1 MKKQQSCNRIDLV
14 PDLLSNRTVV
24 PLHNEAK
31 DSAVVH
37 HVEAQDTDVE
47 SSRSCPSISYLFP
60 EGGAGL
66 SEYAASVRLPLA
78 NVVADKC
85 PTKKM
90 THRRLL
96 ATEFQ
101 SNSPEHLAIIR
112 DMGIT
117 FMSLPDGRV
126 QLLHTAANAK
136 SPQHAEEGVV
146 FMQEMIE
153 MSKQQAA
160 ANEGSSANNP
170 PKALTFVDPATL
182 KGVSLVAGPAQ
193 VWSLASIFQF
203 SF

>member
-1 MKKQQSCNRIDLV
+1 
-14 PDLLSNRTVV
+14 
-24 PLHNEAK
+24 
-31 DSAVVH
+31 
-37 HVEAQDTDVE
+37 
-47 SSRSCPSISYLFP
+47 
-60 EGGAGL
+60 
-66 SEYAASVRLPLA
+66 
-78 NVVADKC
+78 
-85 PTKKM
+85 
-90 THRRLL
+90 
-96 ATEFQ
+96 
-101 SNSPEHLAIIR
+101 
-112 DMGIT
+112 MGIT

-193 VWSLASIFQF
+193 VWSLAPFFQF
-203 SF
+203 SFCNQGSL

>member
-1 MKKQQSCNRIDLV
+1 MSVKRQQSCNRIVLV

-60 EGGAGL
+60 EGGVGL

-112 DMGIT
+112 SGH
-117 FMSLPDGRV
+117 
-126 QLLHTAANAK
+126 LLNFFLF
-136 SPQHAEEGVV
+136 P
-146 FMQEMIE
+146 F
-153 MSKQQAA
+153 
-160 ANEGSSANNP
+160 
-170 PKALTFVDPATL
+170 L
-182 KGVSLVAGPAQ
+182 
-193 VWSLASIFQF
+193 
-203 SF
+203 